1 MKQQKKYI
9 DMKFIR
15 FSQLAQAYFPMCSTA
30 SNAVRCLSREIKRCT
45 NLLQKLEAT
54 GYKPY
59 SHRVLSPKQV
69 DIIFAEL
76 GNPYDGI

>member
-1 MKQQKKYI
+1 MEYV
-9 DMKFIR
+9 KF
-15 FSQLAQAYFPMCSTA
+15 SKLAQAYFPGCSTA
-30 SNAVRCLSREIKRCT
+30 ANAVRCFSREIKRCSS
-45 NLLQKLEAT
+45 LFEKLQAT

-76 GNPYDGI
+76 GNPYDGIYTKI

>member
-1 MKQQKKYI
+1 
-9 DMKFIR
+9 MKFIR
-15 FSQLAQAYFPMCSTA
+15 FSKLAQAYFPMCSTA
-30 SNAVRCLSREIKRCT
+30 SNAVRCFSREIKRCSS
-45 NLLQKLEAT
+45 LFEKLQAT

-69 DIIFAEL
+69 EIIYEEL

>member
-1 MKQQKKYI
+1 MVYV
-9 DMKFIR
+9 R
-15 FSQLAQAYFPMCSTA
+15 FSKLAQAYFPNCSTA

-59 SHRVLSPKQV
+59 SHRILSPKQV
-69 DIIFAEL
+69 EIIFEEL
-76 GNPYDGI
+76 GNPYENLY

>member
-1 MKQQKKYI
+1 MKQQIRYI

-15 FSQLAQAYFPMCSTA
+15 FSQLAQAYFPGCNTA
-30 SNAVRCLSREIKRCT
+30 ENAVRCLSREIKRCT

-69 DIIFAEL
+69 EIIYSEL
-76 GNPYDGI
+76 GNPFETI

>member
-1 MKQQKKYI
+1 
-9 DMKFIR
+9 MKFIR
-15 FSQLAQAYFPMCSTA
+15 FSQLAQAYFPGCKTPA
-30 SNAVRCLSREIKRCT
+30 NAVRCFSREIKRCSS
-45 NLLQKLEAT
+45 LFEKLKKT